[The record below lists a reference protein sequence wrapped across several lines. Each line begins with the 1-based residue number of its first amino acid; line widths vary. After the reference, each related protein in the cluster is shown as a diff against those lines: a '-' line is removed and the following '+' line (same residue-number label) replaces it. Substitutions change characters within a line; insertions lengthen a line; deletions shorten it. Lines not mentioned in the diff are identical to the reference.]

1 MTDIVEWLRS
11 PHLATKEFYEA
22 ADEIERMR
30 EALRL
35 MPKTITEAADEIERL
50 RDALKKV
57 DTLQMALLLI
67 AEDGLHDPTV
77 KNFIISALKGNE

>member
-1 MTDIVEWLRS
+1 MDIVERLRETYR
-11 PHLATKEFYEA
+11 HQETECDAQNI
-22 ADEIERMR
+22 DD
-30 EALRL
+30 AL
-35 MPKTITEAADEIERL
+35 KEIERL
-50 RDALKKV
+50 REALKKV

>member
-1 MTDIVEWLRS
+1 MDIVERLRETYR
-11 PHLATKEFYEA
+11 HQETECDAQNI
-22 ADEIERMR
+22 DD
-30 EALRL
+30 AL
-35 MPKTITEAADEIERL
+35 KEIERL

>member
-1 MTDIVEWLRS
+1 MTDLTLEYI
-11 PHLATKEFYEA
+11 KER
-22 ADEIERMR
+22 DE
-30 EALRL
+30 LL
-35 MPKTITEAADEIERL
+35 KEIERL
-50 RDALKKV
+50 REALKKV

>member
-1 MTDIVEWLRS
+1 MDIVERARLKSKYIRM
-11 PHLATKEFYEA
+11 KFD
-22 ADEIERMR
+22 ADLFDEM
-30 EALRL
+30 
-35 MPKTITEAADEIERL
+35 ADEIERL

>member
-1 MTDIVEWLRS
+1 MDIVELLRS
-11 PHLATKEFYEA
+11 GY
-22 ADEIERMR
+22 DETDRY
-30 EALRL
+30 
-35 MPKTITEAADEIERL
+35 EAADEIERL
-50 RDALKKV
+50 REALKKV

>member
-1 MTDIVEWLRS
+1 MDIVERLRETYR
-11 PHLATKEFYEA
+11 HQETEYDAQNI
-22 ADEIERMR
+22 DD
-30 EALRL
+30 ALN
-35 MPKTITEAADEIERL
+35 EIERL
-50 RDALKKV
+50 REALKKV